1 MIASKLSLFCPPPPR
16 DRRGFTRA
24 RSFRKAA
31 ALALTVAIAL
41 AAALFDSP
49 KTAYADNPAPSA
61 IAMQSA
67 AGTDKMYATG
77 DAITVRV
84 TFPKTIQSAM
94 GAMLNIQI
102 GENTRAATASDC
114 TNCGTT
120 YLDFSYTVA
129 AGDYDANGVTV
140 ATDALSA
147 TALTHSHAGTPHA
160 FTLTLPNTLA
170 RPQGNHRVNLGDYDQ
185 DDDGLIEVS
194 TLDHLNAIRWDLDGD
209 GGVSSGNSTNYTNAF
224 LNRSATMGC
233 PTNSQD
239 ADNNDCMG
247 YELAENLDFDTDGDG
262 DVDSNDDYSN
272 WTPIGG
278 AINFS
283 SKLKGNNKTIS
294 NLTITNTSD
303 YANVGLFA
311 SLPGSVIGVGLVD
324 VNITSSAQSIFVGA
338 IAGRHLGTI
347 RSSYSTGD
355 ISATGIGLPYA
366 GGLAGYFASGTI
378 ASSWSEAN
386 VSISNS
392 STNNAR
398 VGGLWGASI
407 AGTSAIATYAAGAV
421 SGNGSAIAVGGLAG
435 VTGSTISASYAIGPV
450 SATGTGAVKGGL
462 YGSASSG
469 ATTTASY
476 WDVGTTGIADDS
488 DTNMPEG
495 KTTSELQ
502 SITGYDTGSVYADW
516 NVNVDGQTGNDDPW
530 DFGTWMQY
538 PMLKFGGMSVVA
550 QGSLAMGMPSSNG
563 NHPVVGENAQVCLVN
578 GRPSIRASGTRNGK
592 APWVWQRSTDGKTW
606 SDITEDGGPTWRYTP
621 VSGDVGNHL
630 RACVPLGD
638 NAPEGA
644 DEACVRMFAKAKAA
658 GG

>member
-1 MIASKLSLFCPPPPR
+1 MIAPKLSPFCPPPPR

-24 RSFRKAA
+24 RSIRKAA

-41 AAALFDSP
+41 AVALFASP

-61 IAMQSA
+61 VAMQSA

-84 TFPKTIQSAM
+84 TFPKTIQSAT
-94 GAMLNIQI
+94 GARLNIQI

-114 TNCGTT
+114 ANCGTT
-120 YLDFSYTVA
+120 YLDFAYTVA

-160 FTLTLPNTLA
+160 FSLTLPNTLA

-209 GGVSSGNSTNYTNAF
+209 GGVSSANATNYANAF
-224 LNRSATMGC
+224 LSRAADMGC

-239 ADNNDCMG
+239 ADNNDCTG
-247 YELAENLDFDTDGDG
+247 YELAEHLDFDTDGDG
-262 DVDSNDDYSN
+262 DVDSNDAYPN

-278 AINFS
+278 AVAFS
-283 SKLKGNNKTIS
+283 SKFEGNNKTVS
-294 NLTITNTSD
+294 NLKIDAACQTC
-303 YANVGLFA
+303 GLFS
-311 SLPGSVIGVGLVD
+311 SLTGTLTGLGLIDVD
-324 VNITSSAQSIFVGA
+324 VNSSALANSIVGA
-338 IAGRHLGTI
+338 LFGSTSGGTI
-347 RSSYSTGD
+347 RASY
-355 ISATGIGLPYA
+355 ATGSVS
-366 GGLAGYFASGTI
+366 ASG
-378 ASSWSEAN
+378 
-386 VSISNS
+386 
-392 STNNAR
+392 STAL
-398 VGGLWGASI
+398 VGGLVGWMNG
-407 AGTSAIATYAAGAV
+407 GTVESVWTDVNV
-421 SGNGSAIAVGGLAG
+421 S
-435 VTGSTISASYAIGPV
+435 VTGSTNYVGGLLGYITNSTTARAGYAIGAVSATGMSSQVGGLIGRVAFSTVTASYATGPV
-450 SATGTGAVKGGL
+450 SASGTGSEVGGF
-462 YGSASSG
+462 YGAAGSSV
-469 ATTTASY
+469 TITASY
-476 WDVGTTGIADDS
+476 WDTNVTGIADDS

-502 SITGYDTGSVYADW
+502 TGSPYAGIYADW

-538 PMLKFGGMSVVA
+538 PMLKFSGMSVVA

-563 NHPVVGENAQVCLVN
+563 NHPVVGDAAGVCLVN
-578 GRPSIRASGTRNGK
+578 GPAIRAPRSGDPTRK

-606 SDITEDGGPTWRYTP
+606 SDITEDGGKTHRYTP
-621 VSGDVGNHL
+621 VAGDVGNHL
-630 RACVPLGD
+630 RVCVALGD

-644 DEACVRMFAKAKAA
+644 TEACVRMFAKVKAA

>member
-1 MIASKLSLFCPPPPR
+1 MIAPKPSIFCPPPPPR

-24 RSFRKAA
+24 RIIRKAA

-41 AAALFDSP
+41 AAALLDSP
-49 KTAYADNPAPSA
+49 KTAHADNPAPSA
-61 IAMQSA
+61 VAMQSD

-94 GAMLNIQI
+94 GARLSIQI
-102 GENTRAATASDC
+102 GENARAAAASDC
-114 TNCGTT
+114 SNCGTT

-160 FTLTLPNTLA
+160 FTLTLPDTLA
-170 RPQGNHRVNLGDYDQ
+170 RPQANHRVNLGDYDQ

-194 TLDHLNAIRWDLDGD
+194 MLDHLNAIRWDLDGD
-209 GGVSSGNSTNYTNAF
+209 GGVSSANATNYANAF
-224 LNRSATMGC
+224 LSRAADMGC

-239 ADNNDCMG
+239 ADNNDCAG
-247 YELAENLDFDTDGDG
+247 YELAENLDFDTDRDG
-262 DVDSNDDYSN
+262 DVDSNDAYSN
-272 WTPIGG
+272 WTPIS
-278 AINFS
+278 ALNTTFE
-283 SKLKGNNKTIS
+283 GNGNTIS
-294 NLTITNTSD
+294 NLSISGSGNN
-303 YANVGLFA
+303 AGLFA
-311 SLPGSVIGVGLVD
+311 RLGNGSSSLAPGVVRSLGMIEPSVSG
-324 VNITSSAQSIFVGA
+324 NTYVGA
-338 IAGRHLGTI
+338 IAGSTDT
-347 RSSYSTGD
+347 SSQASWKSQIVASYVIGGE
-355 ISATGIGLPYA
+355 ISATGGAGGLVGNHSGIILASYAATAVSAINYA
-366 GGLAGYFASGTI
+366 GGLVGIRASGNSIT
-378 ASSWSEAN
+378 AS
-386 VSISNS
+386 
-392 STNNAR
+392 
-398 VGGLWGASI
+398 
-407 AGTSAIATYAAGAV
+407 YAAG
-421 SGNGSAIAVGGLAG
+421 
-435 VTGSTISASYAIGPV
+435 PV
-450 SATGTGAVKGGL
+450 SVTGTGAGGI
-462 YGSASSG
+462 SG
-469 ATTTASY
+469 LGAHGTITATY
-476 WDVGTTGIADDS
+476 WDTNVTGIADDS

-592 APWVWQRSTDGKTW
+592 APWVWQRSPDGKTW

-621 VSGDVGNHL
+621 VSGDVGSHL

-644 DEACVRMFAKAKAA
+644 DEACVRMFAKVKAA